1 MREFIYRY
9 KPSERDNVQD
19 ISQTM
24 FYKLNEEVV
33 KFFDEKIE
41 NELDKKFEQGAI
53 DFKLFIFEHYY
64 YVLLNNKKEN
74 KEYQKNYFKLMN
86 KYLKNEINEIG
97 YNKYF
102 TVLLDQISNN
112 SERQPSELNFLAF
125 NEFIK
130 CLNENILRIKDIWD
144 ININHRQEK
153 NLIKNSFEVLY
164 NYANK
169 IFSSINLS

>member
-53 DFKLFIFEHYY
+53 DFNLNKVRLILNYLF
-64 YVLLNNKKEN
+64 
-74 KEYQKNYFKLMN
+74 
-86 KYLKNEINEIG
+86 
-97 YNKYF
+97 
-102 TVLLDQISNN
+102 SNIIIM
-112 SERQPSELNFLAF
+112 F
-125 NEFIK
+125 
-130 CLNENILRIKDIWD
+130 
-144 ININHRQEK
+144 
-153 NLIKNSFEVLY
+153 Y
-164 NYANK
+164 
-169 IFSSINLS
+169 

>member
-53 DFKLFIFEHYY
+53 DF
-64 YVLLNNKKEN
+64 
-74 KEYQKNYFKLMN
+74 
-86 KYLKNEINEIG
+86 
-97 YNKYF
+97 
-102 TVLLDQISNN
+102 
-112 SERQPSELNFLAF
+112 
-125 NEFIK
+125 
-130 CLNENILRIKDIWD
+130 
-144 ININHRQEK
+144 
-153 NLIKNSFEVLY
+153 
-164 NYANK
+164 
-169 IFSSINLS
+169 

>member
-102 TVLLDQISNN
+102 TV
-112 SERQPSELNFLAF
+112 
-125 NEFIK
+125 
-130 CLNENILRIKDIWD
+130 
-144 ININHRQEK
+144 
-153 NLIKNSFEVLY
+153 
-164 NYANK
+164 
-169 IFSSINLS
+169 